1 MNILI
6 PILLFVAVLIFGSF
20 YVKET
25 FFDRQQCG
33 ALANCKDCAKAG
45 GCVWCLNKQVCVASD
60 RFGFPSGRECSGN
73 DVVSFSNNC
82 DNVPVNQGKP
92 QTIQVSKATDS
103 SLNYNTAGSNVPAW
117 LSSALRGG
125 YTSGL
130 QSGGAQAYKKMIGG
144 LDSSDNMTYDTDMT
158 QAYYKQFGYD
168 SPTKLVPSTK
178 VDPSISESA
187 VAPKANDTKETVN
200 FDYKTLEDNLIVRLT
215 SSIQDIIAQQL
226 KRNGLGGSN

>member
-1 MNILI
+1 
-6 PILLFVAVLIFGSF
+6 
-20 YVKET
+20 
-25 FFDRQQCG
+25 
-33 ALANCKDCAKAG
+33 
-45 GCVWCLNKQVCVASD
+45 
-60 RFGFPSGRECSGN
+60 
-73 DVVSFSNNC
+73 
-82 DNVPVNQGKP
+82 
-92 QTIQVSKATDS
+92 
-103 SLNYNTAGSNVPAW
+103 
-117 LSSALRGG
+117 
-125 YTSGL
+125 
-130 QSGGAQAYKKMIGG
+130 MIGG

>member
-20 YVKET
+20 YVTEN
-25 FFDRQQCG
+25 FFDVKQCG
-33 ALANCKDCAKAG
+33 AYANCKDCAKAG
-45 GCVWCLNKQVCVASD
+45 GCVWCLNKQSCVASD
-60 RFGFPSGRECSGN
+60 RFGFPSGRQCNGN
-73 DVVSFSNNC
+73 DVVSFANNC

-92 QTIQVSKATDS
+92 QTIQVPTPADS
-103 SLNYNTAGSNVPAW
+103 SLNYNTGGSNVPAW

-125 YTSGL
+125 YVSGL
-130 QSGGAQAYKKMIGG
+130 QSQGAQSYKKMIGG
-144 LDSSDNMTYDTDMT
+144 LDSTNNMTYDTDMT
-158 QAYYKQFGYD
+158 QAYYDQFGYD
-168 SPTKLVPSTK
+168 SPTKIMPSTNVVPSIA
-178 VDPSISESA
+178 DSS

-200 FDYKTLEDNLIVRLT
+200 FDYKTLEDNLITRLT